1 MWTFDSSG
9 DQWVVNDRLFDPNVV
24 MANPTEGTSEIW
36 VLQNDGGE
44 WSHPIHIHFEE
55 FQMLSRNGRTPTTI
69 ERGRKDVARL
79 GPDDQVKVFLRFRD
93 FVGRYPIHCHNTVH
107 EDHAMM
113 ARWDIVPA

>member
-1 MWTFDSSG
+1 
-9 DQWVVNDRLFDPNVV
+9 
-24 MANPTEGTSEIW
+24 
-36 VLQNDGGE
+36 
-44 WSHPIHIHFEE
+44 
-55 FQMLSRNGRTPTTI
+55 MLSRNGRPPSAI

-79 GPDDQVKVFLRFRD
+79 GPDDQVKLFLRFRD